1 MKTIAKSSFVLA
13 LLLAL
18 LTPGCKKAEP
28 PAVDASQML
37 QQSFEAAEPAVKE
50 SIASVV
56 TNLKAKN
63 YVEVT
68 KSLDQI
74 VSKRQVTEEQKQAIM
89 TTLLQIGEA
98 MAADPKINTPELSAM
113 RSKIFETLRRSS
125 R

>member
-13 LLLAL
+13 LALAL

-28 PAVDASQML
+28 PATDASQML
-37 QQSFEAAEPAVKE
+37 QQAFETAEPAVKE

-63 YVEVT
+63 YTEVA
-68 KSLDQI
+68 KALDQI

-89 TTLLQIGEA
+89 TAVLQIGEA
-98 MAADPKINTPELSAM
+98 IATDPKINTPELSAL
-113 RSKIFETLRRSS
+113 RAKIFETLRRSS